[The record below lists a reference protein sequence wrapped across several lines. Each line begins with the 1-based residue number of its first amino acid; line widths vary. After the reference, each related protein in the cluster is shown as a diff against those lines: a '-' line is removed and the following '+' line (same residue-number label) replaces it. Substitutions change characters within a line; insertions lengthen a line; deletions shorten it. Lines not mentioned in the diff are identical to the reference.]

1 MVRRKENIQ
10 MKTESTNKIIAQNLL
25 ALLNANANAGEWNRL
40 LEMVEQIQDAVL
52 NRAADVCHKA
62 GGDWQTNIECQNA
75 ILAERSRR
83 DA

>member
-1 MVRRKENIQ
+1 

-40 LEMVEQIQDAVL
+40 LEMVEQIQDAAF

>member
-1 MVRRKENIQ
+1 

-40 LEMVEQIQDAVL
+40 LEMVEQIQDAAL